1 MGIVL
6 GALGGMG
13 QEMAKIGATNQKALL
28 DEEADT
34 RKANLSSGLALER
47 EQTMIMFKQTL
58 GAQERADQ
66 VGRIDSA
73 AGKIADEA
81 VSAKRGIVAAGI
93 ADKEAWTPEQQAAVD
108 QSMEIDKKKIAS
120 DPETR
125 IQAAI
130 STGDIAPKD
139 AATINRDERR
149 LDATEK
155 ATAAR
160 ERQADQ
166 RDATQRY
173 IAELRDTQ
181 QSKRLEAL
189 IAKSGKDKDGTKEAL
204 SFLDGARKE
213 LTSEENNLKSLYQAE
228 LKEARFPEDRAQ
240 VKSGYEPRLA
250 GVRQKREQLEADYM
264 ALRARVGLPPALG
277 SGPAAAP
284 AGTAPAQPSPSGK
297 PASKDYSHLW
307 RG

>member
-1 MGIVL
+1 MGIIL

-13 QEMAKIGATNQKALL
+13 QEMAKIGAANQKALM

-47 EQTMIMFKQTL
+47 EKALILFKQNL

-66 VGRIDSA
+66 VKRVDTA
-73 AGKIADEA
+73 AGKIAEDA
-81 VSAKRGIVAAGI
+81 VTEKRGIVTAGI

-108 QSMEIDKKKIAS
+108 QSLELDKKKIAA

-130 STGDIAPKD
+130 GTGDIAPKD

-173 IAELRDTQ
+173 IAELRDKQ
-181 QSKRLEAL
+181 QGARLEAL
-189 IAKSGKDKDGTKEAL
+189 IAKTGKDKDGVKEAL
-204 SFLDGARKE
+204 SVIDGARKDLANE
-213 LTSEENNLKSLYQAE
+213 ATNLKSLYATE
-228 LKEARFPEDRAQ
+228 LKDKSRSEQARIASEYKAKFDSIDEQR
-240 VKSGYEPRLA
+240 
-250 GVRQKREQLEADYM
+250 RQLDADYDS
-264 ALRARVGLPPALG
+264 LRGKVGLPPRQPLRATPAVP
-277 SGPAAAP
+277 PAAAP
-284 AGTAPAQPSPSGK
+284 APAGK
-297 PASKDYSHLW
+297 PSAARPPLSSFLK
-307 RG
+307 

>member
-1 MGIVL
+1 MGIIL

-13 QEMAKIGATNQKALL
+13 QEMAKIGAANQKALM

-34 RKANLSSGLALER
+34 RKANLSSGLALDR
-47 EQTMIMFKQTL
+47 EKALILFKQNL

-66 VGRIDSA
+66 VKRVDTA
-73 AGKIADEA
+73 AGKIAEDA
-81 VSAKRGIVAAGI
+81 VTEKRGIVTAGI

-108 QSMEIDKKKIAS
+108 QSLEIDKKKIAS

-130 STGDIAPKD
+130 GTGDIAPKD

-173 IAELRDTQ
+173 IAELRDKQ
-181 QSKRLEAL
+181 QGARLEAL
-189 IAKSGKDKDGTKEAL
+189 IAKTGKDKDGVKEAL
-204 SFLDGARKE
+204 SVIDGARKDLANE
-213 LTSEENNLKSLYQAE
+213 ATNLKSLYATE
-228 LKEARFPEDRAQ
+228 LKDKSRSEQARIASEYKAKFDSIDEQR
-240 VKSGYEPRLA
+240 
-250 GVRQKREQLEADYM
+250 RQLDADYDS
-264 ALRARVGLPPALG
+264 LRGKVGLPPRQPLRATPAVPPP
-277 SGPAAAP
+277 PAAQTP
-284 AGTAPAQPSPSGK
+284 AGKPSATRPPLSSFLK
-297 PASKDYSHLW
+297 
-307 RG
+307 